1 MEYNFSRI
9 SCDAIVGVEK
19 KLEKVCDSV
28 VDDINNFIHVLNDA
42 AINERAGEMNTV
54 IRDIMRDQVT
64 VTVLQFTEVM
74 NKVQKALA
82 QYL

>member
-9 SCDAIVGVEK
+9 SCDAIVSVEK
-19 KLEKVCDSV
+19 KMKKVCDDV
-28 VDDINNFIHVLNDA
+28 MDDINNFIHVLNDA
-42 AINERAGEMNTV
+42 TINERSGEMNTV
-54 IRDIMRDQVT
+54 IRDIMRDQIT
-64 VTVLQFTEVM
+64 VTGLQFTEVM

>member
-9 SCDAIVGVEK
+9 SCDAIVGIEK

-28 VDDINNFIHVLNDA
+28 VDDINNFVHVLNNS
-42 AINERAGEMNTV
+42 AINERSGEMNTV
-54 IRDIMRDQVT
+54 IRDLMRDQVT
-64 VTVLQFTEVM
+64 ATVLQFTETM
-74 NKVQKALA
+74 NKVQRALG